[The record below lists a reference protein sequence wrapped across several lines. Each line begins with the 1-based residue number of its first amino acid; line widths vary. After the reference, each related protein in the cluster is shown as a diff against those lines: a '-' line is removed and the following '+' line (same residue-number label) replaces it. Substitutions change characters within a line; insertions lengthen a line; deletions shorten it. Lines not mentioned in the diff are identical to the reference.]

1 MLFDPLA
8 NAMSSIKNA
17 ESVGKSKCRIVPA
30 SKLIGNVLKVM
41 QDRGYIGDFEFIED
55 GKAGEFD
62 VELIGRINR
71 CGVIKPRSAVANTE
85 FEKWE
90 KRFLPARDFGV
101 LILTTSDGVM
111 PHNEARTRG
120 IGGRLLAFVY

>member
-1 MLFDPLA
+1 MLLDPLA
-8 NAMSSIKNA
+8 HAMSSIKNA

-62 VELIGRINR
+62 VEFPPGTFRPPLVTVYGW
-71 CGVIKPRSAVANTE
+71 VA
-85 FEKWE
+85 
-90 KRFLPARDFGV
+90 
-101 LILTTSDGVM
+101 
-111 PHNEARTRG
+111 
-120 IGGRLLAFVY
+120 